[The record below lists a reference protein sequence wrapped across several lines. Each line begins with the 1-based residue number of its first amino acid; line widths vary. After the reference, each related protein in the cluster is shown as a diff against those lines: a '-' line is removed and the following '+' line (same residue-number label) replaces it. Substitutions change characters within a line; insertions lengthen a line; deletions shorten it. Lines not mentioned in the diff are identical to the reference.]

1 MLTVNN
7 GRKFDDGTVEPRHTV
22 AINCPECGFDITE
35 EEIAAGE
42 CFDCGAV
49 FEAPA
54 QSVSIVAASL
64 PMTGGVM

>member
-7 GRKFDDGTVEPRHTV
+7 GRKLEDGTVEPRFTV
-22 AINCPECGFDITE
+22 GVYCPNCGFDITE
-35 EEIAAGE
+35 DEVAAGE
-42 CFDCGAV
+42 CSDCGAK